1 MSKKIAIQG
10 ELGAYSHI
18 AAENLYAGAEIKT
31 CTTFEETF
39 KQAYNDQNYKIVI
52 PIENSLA
59 GRVADIHYLLPK
71 YKLQIH
77 GEYFQTVEHN
87 LLCKQDATIDDIKYV
102 RSHAQ
107 AIGQCQNIINKR
119 KFKSIVSADT
129 AGSAKELAEGK
140 DKSIAAIASE
150 LSAKIYNL
158 KILEKN
164 IEDEKGNV
172 TRFLIMGKKIEQP
185 EFKSNKNYITSCI
198 FRVKSE
204 PSALYKCLGGFA
216 TNQVNL
222 TKLESF
228 SVKNTFDQAN
238 FYLDLEGHLEQ
249 PGVKKALEL
258 NIKPKFVPFC
268 YVPKEILEAV
278 TLNNPY
284 KRDYLMEDCKRLFND
299 LNIDLVSEIPADCN
313 WPSVH
318 AAWSEVNK
326 EDKGLEFMLKIFEAR
341 FKKGLNVGD
350 KNIITNIC
358 NEISISSEFVLSA
371 MDNEDIDKD
380 LKSLTK
386 IMRELKVFGVP
397 TFIYKKERFWGQDRL
412 HYLKDKLN
420 N

>member
-1 MSKKIAIQG
+1 MSKVKIAIQG

-18 AAENLYAGAEIKT
+18 AAINLYKDAEIKT

-39 KQAYNDQNYKIVI
+39 KKAYNDPSYIIVI

-77 GEYFQTVEHN
+77 GEHFQAVEHN
-87 LLCKQDATIDDIKYV
+87 LLCKPEASISDIKFV

-107 AIGQCQNIINKR
+107 AIGQCQNLIIKK
-119 KFKSIVSADT
+119 KFKPIISADT

-140 DKSIAAIASE
+140 DKTIAAIASE

-172 TRFLIMGKKIEQP
+172 TRFLIMGKNITQP
-185 EFKSNKNYITSCI
+185 EFNKEKKYITSCI

-238 FYLDLEGHLEQ
+238 FYLDLEGHIEHA
-249 PGVKKALEL
+249 GVKKALEEL
-258 NIKPKFVPFC
+258 GFHT
-268 YVPKEILEAV
+268 ETLDILGVYE
-278 TLNNPY
+278 
-284 KRDYLMEDCKRLFND
+284 
-299 LNIDLVSEIPADCN
+299 
-313 WPSVH
+313 
-318 AAWSEVNK
+318 
-326 EDKGLEFMLKIFEAR
+326 
-341 FKKGLNVGD
+341 
-350 KNIITNIC
+350 
-358 NEISISSEFVLSA
+358 SS
-371 MDNEDIDKD
+371 
-380 LKSLTK
+380 
-386 IMRELKVFGVP
+386 
-397 TFIYKKERFWGQDRL
+397 TFRQK
-412 HYLKDKLN
+412 
-420 N
+420 